1 LKLTTV
7 PFLHTST
14 SSKADDSLSKAD
26 CVPWIGTHVII
37 TKYGNALKGYVGVV
51 KDVLRG
57 QDTAS
62 GLKIAIQLTRLD
74 PSFPFRTTVVDYDDV
89 VEQTS
94 VNDLHL

>member
-1 LKLTTV
+1 M
-7 PFLHTST
+7 
-14 SSKADDSLSKAD
+14 
-26 CVPWIGTHVII
+26 
-37 TKYGNALKGYVGVV
+37 GVV

-74 PSFPFRTTVVDYDDV
+74 PSSPFRTTVVDYDDV
-89 VEQTS
+89 VEQMS